1 MKGNWF
7 KLQVP
12 VVSPITFH
20 FHFIWKRAGMP
31 RDLYCIVLY

>member
-1 MKGNWF
+1 MKGKWF

-20 FHFIWKRAGMP
+20 FHFHAGSAEE
-31 RDLYCIVLY
+31 LK